1 MLWCAGSSQTVTWA
15 RASRVL
21 INIGLS
27 APYFINSSN
36 NSWFQTDRQVDRGQG
51 SGDQHMLTTTDQR
64 WVQINTILHI
74 RSEAITTAKQR
85 KIGKTFLFSTHSY
98 SPTLLPTRHV
108 WLELD
113 LLHFSFIFQVPIFNL
128 IFGLLE
134 ILLELFMLMV
144 QSCSRTT
151 FFYPR
156 LLGYTSKKF

>member
-98 SPTLLPTRHV
+98 SPTYTTRVAGAGLIAFLIYLP
-108 WLELD
+108 
-113 LLHFSFIFQVPIFNL
+113 SANL
-128 IFGLLE
+128 
-134 ILLELFMLMV
+134 
-144 QSCSRTT
+144 QSDIWIVGNPLGA
-151 FFYPR
+151 FYVNGPVV
-156 LLGYTSKKF
+156 F